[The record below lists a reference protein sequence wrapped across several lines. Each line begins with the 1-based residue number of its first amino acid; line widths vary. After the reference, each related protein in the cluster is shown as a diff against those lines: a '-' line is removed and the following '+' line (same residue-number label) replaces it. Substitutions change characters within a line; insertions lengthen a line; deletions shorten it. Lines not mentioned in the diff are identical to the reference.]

1 MLTHTCDISIR
12 CTVHIYIYK
21 IYTDTSSQRESVAVG
36 HRFVRLQF
44 ERGVRRPC
52 CFDLWRHGGFM
63 FELRDSQLKQSRCVM
78 PTAGPQEAVIKST
91 RCDGSHAAKAG

>member
-12 CTVHIYIYK
+12 CTVHIYIYTY
-21 IYTDTSSQRESVAVG
+21 IYIYMIFTDTSSQRESVAVG

-44 ERGVRRPC
+44 ERAVRRPC

-63 FELRDSQLKQSRCVM
+63 FELNSN
-78 PTAGPQEAVIKST
+78 
-91 RCDGSHAAKAG
+91 